1 MNASKSPLPV
11 LLIAPIPP
19 ILWCGLIYAQEG
31 EVDLTSVFITLALIV
46 MCWGGSWF
54 LVRSTDRL
62 VASRAFVDIHPNL
75 ITVSDG
81 YRSAGKFSSET
92 CLIADFDEF
101 HQSLTVVAERRL
113 SESKKLLMLKESVHL
128 RLWPSN
134 CRISRREMDAIVEVA
149 EELFICPEVEVVGAS
164 GDHRTAIQA

>member
-1 MNASKSPLPV
+1 M
-11 LLIAPIPP
+11 
-19 ILWCGLIYAQEG
+19 
-31 EVDLTSVFITLALIV
+31 
-46 MCWGGSWF
+46 
-54 LVRSTDRL
+54 
-62 VASRAFVDIHPNL
+62 
-75 ITVSDG
+75 
-81 YRSAGKFSSET
+81 
-92 CLIADFDEF
+92 IADFDEF